1 MKEDKK
7 ILQLNTVENAIKHRI
22 FIIRGQKV
30 MLDYDL
36 AELYQV
42 ETKVLNQAVKRND
55 SRFPEDFLFKL
66 TEDEFESLQSI
77 ITPLENPLG
86 KRSQI
91 VTSSVRSKYVF
102 HLPHAFTEH
111 GIAMLSSVL
120 NSEIAVQMN
129 IFIIRAFIKMRES
142 LETYKDL
149 AIKIDKIE
157 IAQLHDQAMLK
168 NVHEVVKQLLEK
180 PRKSKKK

>member
-1 MKEDKK
+1 MEEDKN
-7 ILQLNTVENAIKHRI
+7 LQLNTVENIIKHRI

-30 MLDYDL
+30 MLDFDL

-42 ETKVLNQAVKRND
+42 ETKRLNEQVKRNF
-55 SRFPEDFLFKL
+55 SRFPEDFMFQL
-66 TEDEFESLQSI
+66 TIDEVEDLRSLT
-77 ITPLENPLG
+77 TPLENETR
-86 KRSQI
+86 KWSQI
-91 VTSSVRSKYVF
+91 ATTSQKYRDVSY
-102 HLPHAFTEH
+102 LPHAFTEH

-149 AIKIDKIE
+149 AMKIDKIE
-157 IAQLHDQAMLK
+157 IAQLHDHAMLK
-168 NVHEVVKQLLEK
+168 NVHSVVKQLLEK
-180 PRKSKKK
+180 PKKKT